1 MAAGKDKAL
10 FGDRV
15 VALNRRARHE
25 YDLGDAYEAGMQ
37 LIGSEVRALRVHG
50 GDLSDAWVDIT
61 RDGQAVVKGMRIPT
75 LDHAAFGHD
84 ETRPRKLLL
93 HAYEIERLRA
103 TVERERMTIVATK
116 CYFKNGRAKLEIA
129 LARGKK
135 QYDKRQSLKE
145 RDAKREAYDAI
156 REGKTRGGNR

>member
-1 MAAGKDKAL
+1 MAAKKDID

-25 YDLGDAYEAGMQ
+25 YELGDRYEAGMQ

-50 GDLSDAWVDIT
+50 GDLSDAWVDISK
-61 RDGQAVVKGMRIPT
+61 DMQATLKGMRITP
-75 LDHAAFGHD
+75 LDHAAFGHQD
-84 ETRPRKLLL
+84 VRPRKLLL
-93 HAYEIERLRA
+93 HASEIMKLKA
-103 TVERERMTIVATK
+103 AVERERMTIVATR
-116 CYFKNGRAKLEIA
+116 CYFKNGRAKVEIA

-135 QYDKRQSLKE
+135 SYDKRQAVKE

-156 REGKTRGGNR
+156 REAKGR